1 MADTEKVGDPE
12 HLEDLP
18 HDAPSDKT
26 SRAAGEHDDSDTY
39 SEKAN
44 KKLNR
49 RLDARILPLC
59 CWVYLLN
66 FLDRGLAPLLCIH
79 VLFSSHYDTRKTKHR
94 PYAHI
99 HTAVADSPSQVISVT
114 LKFSMPRRAT
124 ICSPRRA

>member
-18 HDAPSDKT
+18 HDTPSDKP
-26 SRAAGEHDDSDTY
+26 SRAAEEHEDPDAY
-39 SEKAN
+39 SEKVN

-66 FLDRGLAPLLCIH
+66 FLDRGLAPFSHIH
-79 VLFSSHYDTRKTKHR
+79 VFFPSQYDTRETKYCS
-94 PYAHI
+94 YAQI
-99 HTAVADSPSQVISVT
+99 HTAE
-114 LKFSMPRRAT
+114 R
-124 ICSPRRA
+124 